1 MVRCTATPHQR
12 VVYVVHGHLQAR
24 RQGAAFDVQA
34 GDTLVVRAGVEHS
47 ASAVEDSLVIDVF
60 TPCRE
65 KLHCLTSMGFGFCR
79 NWRT

>member
-1 MVRCTATPHQR
+1 MHSHPHDQA
-12 VVYVVHGHLQAR
+12 VDVVHGRLRVTCHPT
-24 RQGAAFDVQA
+24 AFDVQA

-65 KLHCLTSMGFGFCR
+65 
-79 NWRT
+79 NYIA

>member
-65 KLHCLTSMGFGFCR
+65 
-79 NWRT
+79 NYIA